1 MQITI
6 YCVILQC
13 LYMSTPARV
22 RRGTYIS
29 RKAYLCALVLT
40 FVNFATSSIPVNN
53 QATGNAPDRCIVHP
67 HRLSCRWL
75 DCIHGVGLST
85 LLVSDRKGNAK
96 AYKRRTSNIGRLHAL
111 SYTFTPRLSRE
122 PVATKSNVH
131 MGCRSVTYH
140 RYHSAMLRCTVG
152 ISYPLTLRTHFAL
165 LHQKISLRTAV
176 SYTHYRYF
184 CQ

>member
-13 LYMSTPARV
+13 LYTSTPARV
-22 RRGTYIS
+22 RRGTDIS

-40 FVNFATSSIPVNN
+40 FVNFATSSIPVND

-111 SYTFTPRLSRE
+111 SFHSPRLSRE

-140 RYHSAMLRCTVG
+140 RYHSAMPRGTVG

-165 LHQKISLRTAV
+165 SHQKISPRTAV
-176 SYTHYRYF
+176 STTHYRYF